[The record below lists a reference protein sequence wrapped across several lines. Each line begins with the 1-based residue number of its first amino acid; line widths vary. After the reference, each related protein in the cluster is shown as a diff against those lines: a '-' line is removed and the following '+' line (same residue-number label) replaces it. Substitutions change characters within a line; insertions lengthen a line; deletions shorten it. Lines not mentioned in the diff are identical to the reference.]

1 MVFYRLDNRGAKF
14 KDHGIA
20 AIKQVKGG
28 GGKMDKLTWIINSWD
43 PTNLMSHAPAE
54 EYNLEIQM
62 IADLLK
68 KTNDE
73 NELAK
78 GIQDIFLNTCGEVF
92 FKKSFEECLDIA
104 KNILK

>member
-1 MVFYRLDNRGAKF
+1 MDDLNTVTKF
-14 KDHGIA
+14 KAHGIE
-20 AIKQVKGG
+20 AIKQVK

-68 KTNDE
+68 RTNDE

-78 GIQDIFLNTCGEVF
+78 GIQDIFLNTCGKVF
-92 FKKSFEECLDIA
+92 FKKTFKECLDVA